1 MITITTETEINAP
14 IAFCFDLAR
23 DIEIHT
29 QTVWKHTN
37 ETAIGGRTKGLI
49 SIDETVTF
57 QATHFIIRQRLT
69 SKITEYQRPFHFSD
83 EMLKGA
89 FKSMK
94 HKHEF
99 EERDG
104 ITVMKDTLIFEA
116 PLGLL
121 GRAVEKIIL
130 KKYMKSFLEY
140 RNEKLKQIAE
150 EGIMNF
156 I

>member
-1 MITITTETEINAP
+1 
-14 IAFCFDLAR
+14 
-23 DIEIHT
+23 
-29 QTVWKHTN
+29 
-37 ETAIGGRTKGLI
+37 
-49 SIDETVTF
+49 
-57 QATHFIIRQRLT
+57 
-69 SKITEYQRPFHFSD
+69 
-83 EMLKGA
+83 
-89 FKSMK
+89 MK

-130 KKYMKSFLEY
+130 KKYMKSFVEY

-150 EGIMNF
+150 EGVMNS